1 MLAANGVN
9 LENLL
14 TEVTPAPMS
23 GEPLFHAQA
32 TLAVP
37 EGLPL
42 STLQTALEGL
52 ADDLMVELKLRM
64 ED

>member
-1 MLAANGVN
+1 MCIRDR
-9 LENLL
+9 
-14 TEVTPAPMS
+14 
-23 GEPLFHAQA
+23 
-32 TLAVP
+32 
-37 EGLPL
+37 